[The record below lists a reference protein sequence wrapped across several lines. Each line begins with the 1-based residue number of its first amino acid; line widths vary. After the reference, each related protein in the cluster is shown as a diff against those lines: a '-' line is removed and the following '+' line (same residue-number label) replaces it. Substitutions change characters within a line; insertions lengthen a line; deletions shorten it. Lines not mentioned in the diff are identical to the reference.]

1 MLSAEPNQRHEVL
14 KGIGSERSNNLNQ
27 TKYGGENEAT
37 EDDIYEFTGR
47 NSEWWMPQGR
57 WDGWIRGSLRLP
69 AAVASRLVSP
79 RPARRSALPLCFTY
93 VAVVPRAYPKQEG
106 SQSLNGPWAVTLE
119 ILRGGFF
126 YFLFSFFT
134 KIYFRFGNLQEYT
147 PAAQLLDGRYL
158 AAR

>member
-69 AAVASRLVSP
+69 AAVAARLVSS

-119 ILRGGFF
+119 ILREPFFMAACLVGFRG
-126 YFLFSFFT
+126 FLFSCQI
-134 KIYFRFGNLQEYT
+134 IYSSNNT
-147 PAAQLLDGRYL
+147 CIIA
-158 AAR
+158 

>member
-47 NSEWWMPQGR
+47 NSEWWITRGR
-57 WDGWIRGSLRLP
+57 WDGWIGGSLRPP
-69 AAVASRLVSP
+69 AAAASRLVSS
-79 RPARRSALPLCFTY
+79 RPAPPLCSS
-93 VAVVPRAYPKQEG
+93 VVLHIRGGCPPSISQARR

-119 ILRGGFF
+119 ILRGPFFMAACLVGFRG
-126 YFLFSFFT
+126 FLFSCHDYIFQIP
-134 KIYFRFGNLQEYT
+134 KNCMI
-147 PAAQLLDGRYL
+147 LLLRVMQ
-158 AAR
+158 

>member
-14 KGIGSERSNNLNQ
+14 KGISSERSNNLNQ

-79 RPARRSALPLCFTY
+79 RPAP
-93 VAVVPRAYPKQEG
+93 
-106 SQSLNGPWAVTLE
+106 
-119 ILRGGFF
+119 
-126 YFLFSFFT
+126 
-134 KIYFRFGNLQEYT
+134 
-147 PAAQLLDGRYL
+147 PAALLFRCASHTWRL
-158 AAR
+158 SPEHIPSKKAPSH